1 MGKEE
6 SEGLTCQALPGNL
19 ELGFQTG
26 SLGGSFKSPGRAGGS
41 DAGEEARLPAAQTC
55 RPPPKWPFSKAPIC
69 SVAESLGFSGRKG
82 TELGSR
88 GGMAGAVH
96 VDPPPP
102 PLHSKQT
109 PLPLLLQRGEKILIQ
124 NPDGESSR
132 KEGFSRCHVSPLHGS
147 VRRNLECGVY
157 VCAGGRWRP
166 ASSPRTLN
174 ACWWLLGSGTW
185 GQSRPG
191 AREVFELPQ
200 PTSRAPQRRGGTP
213 SPSDL
218 EMRASVRFASAHVC
232 QRRSR
237 EAAWPPGR
245 LAARRGVQVRRTEDR
260 PTAGPA
266 QRHRG

>member
-1 MGKEE
+1 MLFM
-6 SEGLTCQALPGNL
+6 ST
-19 ELGFQTG
+19 
-26 SLGGSFKSPGRAGGS
+26 
-41 DAGEEARLPAAQTC
+41 
-55 RPPPKWPFSKAPIC
+55 PP
-69 SVAESLGFSGRKG
+69 R
-82 TELGSR
+82 
-88 GGMAGAVH
+88 
-96 VDPPPP
+96 P

-109 PLPLLLQRGEKILIQ
+109 PLPLLLQRGEKIPIQ

-157 VCAGGRWRP
+157 VCADGRWRP
-166 ASSPRTLN
+166 ASPRTLN
-174 ACWWLLGSGTW
+174 ARWWLLGSGTW

-266 QRHRG
+266 QRHRGQREPDVRRAPTSLVPDSYEADGSVLGHPPCPPPPLALPSFEMKEFGGSGCATAPPLPSRPRNPGPSDGDLEGACLGSQEE